1 MARNNNDVSGNSG
14 GYGLGNDPVI
24 GSRENPL
31 IDWESENP
39 RVSGAVFLMG
49 LARDPHTIFACW
61 NVDWEAIFAGGAPPD
76 RQVHLR
82 ASADDGSDEVQV
94 VAEPLQGTATLDVGV
109 PGATYKLELGFFAP
123 ANRWQRV
130 AVADPVTMPAAGT
143 APLLDFEIA
152 TIPLHLSFQRMID
165 LFRESNGNQVV
176 ASVVTLQTRAASA
189 GLGSLSEGDR
199 EILRALEFTDEDAQ
213 RAGTIRAAFTSSGQH
228 FARRIDSLLG
238 LGATSAGGNSMGGS

>member
-1 MARNNNDVSGNSG
+1 MARNDHDFSGNTG
-14 GYGLGNDPVI
+14 GYDLASDPVV
-24 GSRENPL
+24 GSREIPL
-31 IDWESENP
+31 TDSEIENP
-39 RVSGAVFLMG
+39 SVSGDVFLIG
-49 LARDPHTIFACW
+49 LARDPKTIFACW
-61 NVDWEAIFAGGAPPD
+61 SVDWEAIFAGGAPPD
-76 RQVHLR
+76 RQVHLL
-82 ASADDGSDEVQV
+82 ASADDGSDEVRI

-109 PGATYKLELGFFAP
+109 PGATYKLELGYFAP
-123 ANRWQRV
+123 ADRWHRV

-143 APLLDFEIA
+143 APSLDFEIA

-176 ASVVTLQTRAASA
+176 ASVVTLQTRAASD
-189 GLGSLSEGDR
+189 GMGSLSEGDR

-213 RAGTIRAAFTSSGQH
+213 DVGTIRTAFTSSGQH

>member
-1 MARNNNDVSGNSG
+1 MARNDTDVSGNTG
-14 GYGLGNDPVI
+14 GYGLANDPVVR
-24 GSRENPL
+24 SREVPVT
-31 IDWESENP
+31 DSESEK
-39 RVSGAVFLMG
+39 RGVSGDVFLMG

-61 NVDWEAIFAGGAPPD
+61 SVDWEAVFVEGAPPD

-82 ASADDGSDEVQV
+82 ASADDGSDEVSV
-94 VAEPLQGTATLDVGV
+94 AAEPLKGTATVEVRL
-109 PGATYKLELGFFAP
+109 PGATYQLEIGFFAP
-123 ANRWQRV
+123 ADRWHRV

-143 APLLDFEIA
+143 APSLDFEIA

-165 LFRESNGNQVV
+165 LFRESNGNDVV
-176 ASVVTLQTRAASA
+176 ASVVTLQTRAASD

-213 RAGTIRAAFTSSGQH
+213 RAEQIRAGFTSSGQH
-228 FARRIDSLLG
+228 FTRRMDSILG